1 MVTVEAVKMGF
12 THTISKSLA
21 SSSNLSNMLQ
31 ENKKLIR
38 RYINNLRCIHVLII
52 PKYGK
57 LLFCWSVCFLGE
69 RTVLGLLK
77 KQTPELKI
85 FLEAGDSVEKYKSSR
100 VTNLLPLHTW
110 IWWAVGVCSQF
121 SPFLVPVPCTG
132 YQGCASGRRHHPG
145 RCEQNTKSF
154 LSYANC

>member
-12 THTISKSLA
+12 THSISKSLA

-38 RYINNLRCIHVLII
+38 RYINNLRYIHVLIV

-69 RTVLGLLK
+69 RTVLGPLK

-100 VTNLLPLHTW
+100 EVTHLLPLHTW
-110 IWWAVGVCSQF
+110 IW
-121 SPFLVPVPCTG
+121 
-132 YQGCASGRRHHPG
+132 
-145 RCEQNTKSF
+145 
-154 LSYANC
+154 